1 MFGFLKKQSAVSLSS
16 DGGAASH
23 GGKKSSLES
32 SLSVSVALWLLI
44 ICLLQWMVDYGGAT
58 ATTTVWGDVTKS
70 FMLFSLTLA
79 LVPMYRLCVGPL
91 FRKNKSLLVTWCAI
105 LLQIA
110 CFVLVRHVTT
120 NSADD
125 VGHELCFL
133 PYILAPLVVSVL
145 QGPLQGM
152 FCTVAMSMLG
162 IFYIFPAEWQ
172 AESLFH
178 YWTVSS
184 LSGMLTVL
192 LAHNLRSRIQ
202 ILKTGFF
209 CGLLVLVLCGI
220 LGDIDLKLLGNFD
233 MDKWAP
239 QFTVV
244 IKELLGAFGVSLLV
258 CVVVSGGMPFLENIS
273 KIILPISWLEM
284 ADMNRPLMKRLQM
297 EAPGTFHHCLM
308 VAQLAE
314 AAAEE
319 IDANAEECRVMS
331 YYHDIG
337 KLEEPLYFTEN
348 VQDGPSPHEGLSAA
362 SSARKIIDHVQNGL
376 ALAKKHKL
384 PRPLEA
390 VIEQHHGTSLA
401 YFFYRKALQ
410 NREDLLKKVEIGL
423 ASPDDVPEVVESNF
437 RYKGPNPQSREV
449 AIVSLADIVE
459 SATRSMGKLTP
470 DVLLAKVNEL
480 IKQRVVEGHLDDC
493 GLTFGELKKVRDSF
507 VNTLKSSQHNRIAY
521 PSRESEP
528 DKKPTENKAED
539 DAQLKLPLE
548 DATQKYPAASVSVSA
563 EGDAPAESDPTGKSE
578 PDAEAK

>member
-1 MFGFLKKQSAVSLSS
+1 
-16 DGGAASH
+16 
-23 GGKKSSLES
+23 
-32 SLSVSVALWLLI
+32 
-44 ICLLQWMVDYGGAT
+44 
-58 ATTTVWGDVTKS
+58 
-70 FMLFSLTLA
+70 
-79 LVPMYRLCVGPL
+79 
-91 FRKNKSLLVTWCAI
+91 
-105 LLQIA
+105 
-110 CFVLVRHVTT
+110 
-120 NSADD
+120 
-125 VGHELCFL
+125 
-133 PYILAPLVVSVL
+133 
-145 QGPLQGM
+145 
-152 FCTVAMSMLG
+152 MSMLG
-162 IFYIFPAEWQ
+162 VFYIFPAVWQ
-172 AESLFH
+172 AEYLIH

-192 LAHNLRSRIQ
+192 LAHNLRSRGQ
-202 ILKTGFF
+202 ILSTGFF
-209 CGLLVLVLCGI
+209 CGLLVLGLCCI
-220 LGDIDLKLLGNFD
+220 LGDIDLKLLGDIN
-233 MDKWAP
+233 MDKWDPKLTA
-239 QFTVV
+239 VV
-244 IKELLGAFGVSLLV
+244 KELVGAFGVSLLV

-319 IDANAEECRVMS
+319 IGANAGECRVMS

-337 KLEEPLYFTEN
+337 KLAEPLYFTEN

-384 PRPLEA
+384 PHPLEA

-410 NREDLLKKVEIGL
+410 NREDLLNKAEIGL

-437 RYKGPNPQSREV
+437 RYKGPNPESREV

-459 SATRSMGKLTP
+459 SATRSMGKMAP
-470 DVLLAKVNEL
+470 DVLLAKVNDL

-493 GLTFGELKKVRDSF
+493 GLTFGELKKIRDSF
-507 VNTLKSSQHNRIAY
+507 VNTLKGRQHIRIAY

-528 DKKPTENKAED
+528 EKKAAEAKVAD

-548 DATQKYPAASVSVSA
+548 DAQQSGVSAPAASA
-563 EGDAPAESDPTGKSE
+563 APAVAA
-578 PDAEAK
+578 AEKPEKTEKPAAAK